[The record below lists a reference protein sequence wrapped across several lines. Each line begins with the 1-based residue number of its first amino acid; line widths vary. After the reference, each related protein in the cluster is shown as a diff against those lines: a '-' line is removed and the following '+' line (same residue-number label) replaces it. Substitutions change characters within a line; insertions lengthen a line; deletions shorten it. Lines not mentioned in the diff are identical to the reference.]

1 MAHPEAGVLWSLA
14 ADELTAEDSARIRAH
29 LSECPACTG
38 QWEQVRA
45 SRAMLHEARQ
55 VEPVVRWD
63 AVGTALRAKA
73 AASMEAKH
81 ARWPWARTDA
91 VASTGAQH
99 ARWPWA
105 LTLAGACAV
114 ALALFL
120 VSTSATR
127 GTPSS
132 EVLAGKASTS
142 DEALAGRTTGSAG
155 TGQELAGQTRATG
168 EALTGPTG
176 DALAELTT
184 SSESAVES
192 LAMDGN
198 PAWAESVPGAVLKE
212 QGGQERALRAGMRLR
227 SGVAVK
233 TPAKA
238 SAMLRLPDASQ
249 VRVSAGSEVELSKAE
264 PSDVHL
270 TVHQGRLSVKASH
283 VERRGFRVDVAGL
296 RVSVVGTVF
305 TVERTALGASVA
317 VSEGRV
323 RVELEGQPARMVSAG
338 ERIELL
344 ASDKAL
350 RQEKLSQPDREALE
364 VFEPPTESSTQDVGT
379 TVPTAANPPSRA
391 QDVLPAVAHAPQAP
405 DAVKSAVAT
414 TPVRKT
420 QSKQL
425 VVASLSPS
433 RARNTEP
440 ELPDSVAVPPDIED
454 TPQGEVPA
462 AMAAAEPPPAAVPA
476 PSTPFDPSQDFAP
489 YPAPSVTERMNPPRT
504 PLTRPAAPPQPT
516 KVAEAAP
523 TKKDAHQ
530 PKALLSKD
538 ADERFLGYARLQL
551 SQRSCENYLAGLEE
565 IADKSPRKKHREQ
578 ARYLRA
584 RCFEQRL
591 QGQDAKHEY
600 RQYLKD
606 FPRGRYVRE
615 AGAAILP

>member
-1 MAHPEAGVLWSLA
+1 MAHPEAGALWSLA
-14 ADELTAEDSARIRAH
+14 ADELSAGDSARIRGH
-29 LSECPACTG
+29 LAECPTCAG

-55 VEPVVRWD
+55 VEPAVHWD
-63 AVGTALRAKA
+63 AVDTALRAKA
-73 AASMEAKH
+73 AAS
-81 ARWPWARTDA
+81 
-91 VASTGAQH
+91 TGAQR

-105 LTLAGACAV
+105 LALAGTCAV
-114 ALALFL
+114 ALALLL
-120 VSTSATR
+120 VSTSATH
-127 GTPSS
+127 GTPTS
-132 EVLAGKASTS
+132 EVLAGNTTTS

-155 TGQELAGQTRATG
+155 TGQEVAGQTGSTD
-168 EALTGPTG
+168 

-198 PAWAESVPGAVLKE
+198 PTRAESVPGAVLKE
-212 QGGQERALRAGMRLR
+212 QGGQERELRAGMRLR

-233 TPAKA
+233 TPARA

-249 VRVSAGSEVELSKAE
+249 VRVSAGSEVELSRAE

-323 RVELEGQPARMVSAG
+323 RVELEGQPARMVGAG

-350 RQEKLSQPDREALE
+350 KQEKLSQPDREALE
-364 VFEPPTESSTQDVGT
+364 MFERPTESSTQDVGT
-379 TVPTAANPPSRA
+379 TVPTAASPPARA
-391 QDVLPAVAHAPQAP
+391 RDVLPAVAHAPQAP
-405 DAVKSAVAT
+405 STVKSAVAT
-414 TPVRKT
+414 TPVMKA
-420 QSKQL
+420 QSKKL
-425 VVASLSPS
+425 VVASLSPPRES
-433 RARNTEP
+433 PPAPT
-440 ELPDSVAVPPDIED
+440 LPDAVAVPPDTED
-454 TPQGEVPA
+454 APQGE
-462 AMAAAEPPPAAVPA
+462 PPAAVATTQPP
-476 PSTPFDPSQDFAP
+476 PSPFDPSQDFAP
-489 YPAPSVTERMNPPRT
+489 YPAPSVTERMTPPRA
-504 PLTRPAAPPQPT
+504 PAVAPSQPT
-516 KVAEAAP
+516 KVAEATP
-523 TKKDAHQ
+523 VKKDEHH

-538 ADERFLGYARLQL
+538 GDERFLGYARLQL

-591 QGQDAKHEY
+591 QGQDAKLEY
-600 RQYLKD
+600 RQYLKE